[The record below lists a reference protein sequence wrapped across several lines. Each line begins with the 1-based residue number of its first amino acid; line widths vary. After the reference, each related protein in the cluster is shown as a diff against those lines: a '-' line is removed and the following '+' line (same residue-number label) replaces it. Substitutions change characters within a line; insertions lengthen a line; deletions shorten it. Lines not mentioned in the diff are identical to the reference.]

1 MLCLIAEN
9 NSQVNRILSDSD
21 VFEFYMHILSGKE
34 PEKLQDSAE
43 KRVLVML
50 YNFSKKQPKN
60 EDLDFTVSDMSDD
73 YFDF

>member
-1 MLCLIAEN
+1 
-9 NSQVNRILSDSD
+9 
-21 VFEFYMHILSGKE
+21 MHILSGKE